1 MNIESMKTTIVE
13 AISKYRDFTEKNGQ
27 FIYRCI
33 MSKWGDGAHPDIY
46 RSLWEAS
53 DTYGEFIDKVERGE
67 RLKYASQA
75 YGELCKLYRFD
86 APVDVD
92 DRHRRIVECDAGS
105 VQIGDLAGT
114 MVMRIPNRAGD
125 GAMPVYV
132 IEKGSSSRF
141 NRDAFEFSTVIEGRF
156 QIYDYDCEKPKPS
169 DHADLDGKYA
179 VYAYCG
185 AVVFEQW
192 D

>member
-1 MNIESMKTTIVE
+1 ME
-13 AISKYRDFTEKNGQ
+13 RD
-27 FIYRCI
+27 
-33 MSKWGDGAHPDIY
+33 
-46 RSLWEAS
+46 
-53 DTYGEFIDKVERGE
+53 E

-185 AVVFEQW
+185 AVMFEQW